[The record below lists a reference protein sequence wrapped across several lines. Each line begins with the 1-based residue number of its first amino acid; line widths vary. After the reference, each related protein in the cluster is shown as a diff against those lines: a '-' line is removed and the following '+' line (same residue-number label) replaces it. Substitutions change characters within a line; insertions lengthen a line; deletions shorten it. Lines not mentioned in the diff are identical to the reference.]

1 MTIIKRKEIKANEDS
16 YNVISSVF
24 GNGSVAFLAD
34 IPKGSI
40 VTGVFVNGKSLED
53 YCLAEYRN
61 DGKGCSTYYPRGEA
75 YEGQTVAAVYVDETC
90 GDELYSLVFSGGIE
104 SFVVEYIETAVSEV

>member
-1 MTIIKRKEIKANEDS
+1 MKIIVNSKEIRANEEK
-16 YNVISSVF
+16 YNVIPDMF

-53 YCLAEYRN
+53 YRINVE
-61 DGKGCSTYYPRGEA
+61 GTSTIYPRNEKF
-75 YEGQTVAAVYVDETC
+75 EGQKVVAILTSEHCD
-90 GDELYSLVFSGGIE
+90 GELYSLAVAYLIE
-104 SFVVEYIETAVSEV
+104 SFIVEYIETAVAEV